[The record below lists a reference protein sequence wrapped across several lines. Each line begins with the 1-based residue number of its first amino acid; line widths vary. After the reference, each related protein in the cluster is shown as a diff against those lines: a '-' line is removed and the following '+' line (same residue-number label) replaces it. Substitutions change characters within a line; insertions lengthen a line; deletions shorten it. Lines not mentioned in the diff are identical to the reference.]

1 MSELHP
7 CAMCGAPWAQM
18 CQEKDERI
26 AELEREL
33 AMNGAQMAGDS
44 ALIRGL
50 KQENARLRD
59 ICQVTRIMLRNVL
72 RERDFGWC
80 MGEVTEIVKRLD
92 AVTALE
98 SSDE

>member
-1 MSELHP
+1 MI
-7 CAMCGAPWAQM
+7 
-18 CQEKDERI
+18 EKTVDETIFMAAVIR
-26 AELEREL
+26 AKE
-33 AMNGAQMAGDS
+33 AGDY
-44 ALIRGL
+44 ATNEEWAIRYAADKIKRL
-50 KQENARLRD
+50 EQENARLLD

-98 SSDE
+98 EEVGDE